1 MTTTAAAMV
10 RAVIAAYEDG
20 TLPLASSSSCSQLTG
35 HTGSVLDNYEED
47 LIFLEL
53 QSLARERSNDLIPF
67 ISAIFVGSQHISA
80 SATSRFGR
88 LFTESIQFLRDD
100 LLTERQTTQLTDLL
114 FSNLRNLS
122 KDQAQHCVDQI
133 VTELPRQNRQF
144 QSTLIVLPQL
154 AAVAGEKCRDYV
166 IERLCGLAWP
176 SGAVVLFA
184 STLVELNASH
194 KNDLEIIQKISSSI
208 KLHGA
213 PETERIPIEDLPSLV
228 YHLTSI
234 ASDSAPN
241 VRRLVL
247 DTVANSLDHIAVEV
261 QSDPQSSR
269 GTILRQVMSTIV
281 HHLALIVSKDQV

>member
-100 LLTERQTTQLTDLL
+100 LLTNNLL
-114 FSNLRNLS
+114 KFNQHNL
-122 KDQAQHCVDQI
+122 
-133 VTELPRQNRQF
+133 P
-144 QSTLIVLPQL
+144 
-154 AAVAGEKCRDYV
+154 YV
-166 IERLCGLAWP
+166 NVSFNMIWFHFMIY
-176 SGAVVLFA
+176 LF
-184 STLVELNASH
+184 
-194 KNDLEIIQKISSSI
+194 I
-208 KLHGA
+208 
-213 PETERIPIEDLPSLV
+213 
-228 YHLTSI
+228 
-234 ASDSAPN
+234 
-241 VRRLVL
+241 
-247 DTVANSLDHIAVEV
+247 
-261 QSDPQSSR
+261 
-269 GTILRQVMSTIV
+269 
-281 HHLALIVSKDQV
+281 